1 MEKFIY
7 RWNCRIDTLQVH
19 DGATVSAGADVTLT
33 GSTSGEN
40 IVWDS
45 SEGTLDIKDDV
56 KLMIGDGDDL
66 QLFHDGSNS
75 YITDTGTG
83 VLIIKT
89 NQIEIQNAAGNAN
102 LITATESNAARLY
115 FNGNQKFTTTNTGTE
130 VTGVHVDDGATHDG
144 DVTFTGASNNVVWD
158 KSDDQLEFA
167 DGATAAFGSSDD
179 LKIYHSGGNSSI
191 LNNTGVMTLKNQGD
205 GKLQL
210 MTQGAQ
216 DVEIKT
222 NNELSIKCN
231 DDGAVELYH
240 DAAKKLDTAAYGV
253 EVTGTLGSDTL
264 IVTGV
269 STVASMIFSAGTQT
283 NGVAY
288 FNAAGQVTSTI
299 NPTNS
304 VTTSFKILTTD
315 TNGVPTWTST
325 IDCGTF

>member
-1 MEKFIY
+1 DKEILYLHAKTAFTSNQNWLPAVDNDVDLGASDQEWKNLY
-7 RWNCRIDTLQVH
+7 IDGSAYIDSLEIH
-19 DGATVSAGADVTLT
+19 NGATVSAGADVTLT

-45 SEGTLDIKDDV
+45 SEGTLDIADDV
-56 KLMIGDGDDL
+56 ALKIGDGDDL
-66 QLFHDGSNS
+66 SISHGGTASNITNTTGYLF
-75 YITDTGTG
+75 
-83 VLIIKT
+83 L
-89 NQIEIQNAAGNAN
+89 
-102 LITATESNAARLY
+102 ESNQLALRSVSQENYLVGTLNSDVKIYHDSNEKLA
-115 FNGNQKFTTTNTGTE
+115 TTSTGIN
-130 VTGVHVDDGATHDG
+130 VTGVTVDDGATHDG

-167 DGATAAFGSSDD
+167 DGATASFGSSDD

-191 LNNTGVMTLKNQGD
+191 LNNTGVMTLKNQGA
-205 GKLQL
+205 GKLQI

-264 IVTGV
+264 IV
-269 STVASMIFSAGTQT
+269 
-283 NGVAY
+283 
-288 FNAAGQVTSTI
+288 
-299 NPTNS
+299 
-304 VTTSFKILTTD
+304 
-315 TNGVPTWTST
+315 
-325 IDCGTF
+325 